1 MLRPAGEAAH
11 ARCKRQR
18 DAQHPFSA
26 ASLHALKS
34 GRLCPFTTMPRS
46 TLQHMAAAWQLP
58 QLLCLLLAASWATSG
73 AAQDPAW
80 AFSCPSGACSKQQV
94 ASQAQADPVLRD
106 LSLQR
111 SGNIANSP
119 VEGIVLQQFAVWA
132 ASVGYVG
139 PIDPNSPQFANFVL
153 NMRQVRQVRLRKE
166 PRPPS
171 KRKR

>member
-1 MLRPAGEAAH
+1 
-11 ARCKRQR
+11 
-18 DAQHPFSA
+18 
-26 ASLHALKS
+26 
-34 GRLCPFTTMPRS
+34 
-46 TLQHMAAAWQLP
+46 MAAAWQLP

-80 AFSCPSGACSKQQV
+80 AFSCPTGACSKQQV
-94 ASQAQADPVLRD
+94 ASQTQADPVLRD

-153 NMRQVRQVRLRKE
+153 NMRQVRQVRLWKE
-166 PRPPS
+166 LGKNLGKNLGKSLGSSTKGSGRAWGQVSLHTTSALDARLRAESFLSFFPAEGSAVP
-171 KRKR
+171 